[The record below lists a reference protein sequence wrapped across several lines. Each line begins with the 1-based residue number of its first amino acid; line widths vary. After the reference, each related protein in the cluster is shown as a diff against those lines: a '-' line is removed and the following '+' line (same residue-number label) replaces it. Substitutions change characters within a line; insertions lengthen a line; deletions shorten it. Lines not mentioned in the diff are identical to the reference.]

1 MPSVGFWGS
10 TPHSSEPSP
19 IAIAGSDKNPTSAT
33 QGVRHGVRLAPAAH
47 VFATSRSDARQ
58 SSTYV
63 RLVEDIEHFDRE
75 DAFLVTIHGFIGMRP
90 HGWSRVRS
98 CLKASP
104 ESWLMRKACG
114 AAA

>member
-1 MPSVGFWGS
+1 M
-10 TPHSSEPSP
+10 
-19 IAIAGSDKNPTSAT
+19 
-33 QGVRHGVRLAPAAH
+33 RHGVRLAPAAQ
-47 VFATSRSDARQ
+47 VFAPFATPGSDARRVP
-58 SSTYV
+58 STYV

-75 DAFLVTIHGFIGMRP
+75 EAFLVTIHGFIGMRP

-104 ESWLMRKACG
+104 ESCLVRKACG